1 VTVTAAGPLSLDP
14 ERGRSL
20 DPERGRPL
28 VLRVGA
34 KLVNRY
40 NLFWVAGSFVLLVA
54 GTAGVVI
61 QAVPS
66 LRHLYLDQNLV
77 ATFKAPFSPGHI
89 LGTDNLG
96 RDMFWQLVGG
106 LGISLSIGIGVSV
119 ISVVLGLML
128 GIFGAFFGPVADAVT
143 NVVVDVTWAFPAIL
157 LAVVF
162 AGWIGPSLTTV
173 VLALALTNWAG
184 FARIV
189 RGEVLSLRERDFVN
203 AARVLGVPRVI
214 ISARHFVVNL
224 LPVTMVMIVYF
235 IATSIIGE
243 AGLSFLGLG
252 IQAPMPSLGLILTV
266 GRDYLDISPWMVI
279 LPGVVLALSVLF
291 LNALGDHLRDL
302 LDPFGRIQKR

>member
-1 VTVTAAGPLSLDP
+1 MSLTAAGPLALEPDP
-14 ERGRSL
+14 GAPVALQAKTRLVRRSNIFWVT
-20 DPERGRPL
+20 GSL
-28 VLRVGA
+28 VLLIG
-34 KLVNRY
+34 
-40 NLFWVAGSFVLLVA
+40 GI
-54 GTAGVVI
+54 AGVVI

-66 LRHLYLDQNLV
+66 LRHLYLDQNLLE
-77 ATFKAPFSPGHI
+77 TFKAPFSPGHI

-106 LGISLSIGIGVSV
+106 LGISLSIGIGVSI
-119 ISVVLGLML
+119 ISVVLGLMI
-128 GIFGAFFGPVADAVT
+128 GIFGGFYGQAADAVT

-203 AARVLGVPRVI
+203 AARVLGVPKVI

-252 IQAPMPSLGLILTV
+252 VQAPTPSLGLILTV
-266 GRDYLDISPWMVI
+266 GRDYLDISPWMVV
-279 LPGVVLALSVLF
+279 LPGVVLAIGVLF

-302 LDPFGRIQKR
+302 LDPFGRVEKR

>member
-1 VTVTAAGPLSLDP
+1 LALRLAA
-14 ERGRSL
+14 R
-20 DPERGRPL
+20 L
-28 VLRVGA
+28 VSRA
-34 KLVNRY
+34 
-40 NLFWVAGSFVLLVA
+40 NLFWVTGSAILLV
-54 GTAGVVI
+54 GGVAGVVI
-61 QAVPS
+61 QVVPS
-66 LRHLYLDQNLV
+66 LRHLYLDQNLI
-77 ATFKAPFSPGHI
+77 ATFKPPFSAGHI

-96 RDMFWQLVGG
+96 RDMFWQLLGG
-106 LGISLSIGIGVSV
+106 LGISLSIGVGVSL
-119 ISVVLGLML
+119 ISVVLGIVV
-128 GIFGAFFGPVADAVT
+128 GIFGGFFGQVADAVT

-203 AARVLGVPRVI
+203 AARVLGVPKVA

-252 IQAPMPSLGLILTV
+252 VQAPTPSLGLILTV
-266 GRDYLDISPWMVI
+266 GRDYLAISPWMVV
-279 LPGVVLALSVLF
+279 LPGVLLALGVLF

>member
-1 VTVTAAGPLSLDP
+1 VSLATVDPFSLEPEPGRALAWRAGARLIH
-14 ERGRSL
+14 RS
-20 DPERGRPL
+20 
-28 VLRVGA
+28 
-34 KLVNRY
+34 NI
-40 NLFWVAGSFVLLVA
+40 FWVLGSLVLLV
-54 GTAGVVI
+54 GGVAGVLI
-61 QAVPS
+61 QVVPS
-66 LRHLYLDQNLV
+66 WRHLYLDQNLL
-77 ATFKAPFSPGHI
+77 ATFRPPFSSGHI

-106 LGISLSIGIGVSV
+106 LGISLSIGIGVSL
-119 ISVVLGLML
+119 ISVVLGLL
-128 GIFGAFFGPVADAVT
+128 IGIFGGFFGQVADAVT

-173 VLALALTNWAG
+173 ILALALTNWAG

-189 RGEVLSLRERDFVN
+189 RGEVLSLRERDFVS
-203 AARVLGVPRVI
+203 AARVLGVPKVI

-224 LPVTMVMIVYF
+224 LPVTMVMTVYF

-252 IQAPMPSLGLILTV
+252 VQAPTPSLGLILTV
-266 GRDYLDISPWMVI
+266 GRDYLAISPWMVV
-279 LPGVVLALSVLF
+279 LPGVLLAIGVLF
-291 LNALGDHLRDL
+291 LNALGDRLRDL

>member
-1 VTVTAAGPLSLDP
+1 VTVTAAGPLSVGP
-14 ERGRSL
+14 RRS
-20 DPERGRPL
+20 RPL
-28 VLRVGA
+28 AVRAGA
-34 KLVNRY
+34 RLVQRSNI
-40 NLFWVAGSFVLLVA
+40 FWVAGSLVLLVA

-66 LRHLYLDQNLV
+66 LRHLYLDQNLI
-77 ATFKAPFSPGHI
+77 ATFKPPFSNGHI

-119 ISVVLGLML
+119 ISVVLGLVL
-128 GIFGAFFGPVADAVT
+128 GIFGAFFGGVADAVT

-203 AARVLGVPRVI
+203 AARVLGVPRVV

-252 IQAPMPSLGLILTV
+252 IQAPMPSLGLIITV